1 MTVVQ
6 LGDKREKSPVTRDKD
21 EHSEGPREVLYDD
34 FPAGEEVARK
44 LITKFH
50 THLVNAGIVFACR
63 DRAQKKAGILS
74 PGYVKKLSPEQRFA
88 FRSYGKNDELPHF
101 LLVIALEVWNLLAPN
116 QRTAVIDH
124 LLTHMIGEE
133 DEKNGSMKWKIR
145 PPEVREFAEVAERNG
160 KWNPDLERMAESL
173 DCKQ

>member
-6 LGDKREKSPVTRDKD
+6 IGEKREKGPVSRDKK
-21 EHSEGPREVLYDD
+21 ECAEGPREVLYDD

-44 LITKFH
+44 LIKQYH
-50 THLVNAGIVFACR
+50 THLASAGIVFACR
-63 DRAQKKAGILS
+63 DKAQKRAGVPS
-74 PGYVKKLSPEQRFA
+74 PGYVKKLSPELRYA
-88 FRSYGKNDELPHF
+88 FSHKSKVDEPPHY
-101 LLVIALEVWNLLAPN
+101 LLVIALEVWNDLAPN

-133 DEKNGSMKWKIR
+133 DEKSGAMKWKIR

-160 KWNPDLERMAESL
+160 KWNVELEHMAESL
-173 DCKQ
+173 EGK